1 LTADTKCKT
10 RPDLAQDLLSE
21 LLGGNQ
27 KEDDSIFALFV
38 PVPMDE
44 AAEAAAPEELPE
56 GPNAEEEAESLARM
70 EIIVI
75 SDD

>member
-1 LTADTKCKT
+1 MRCQGCADIHSCS
-10 RPDLAQDLLSE
+10 DLAQDILSE

-38 PVPMDE
+38 PVPSE
-44 AAEAAAPEELPE
+44 QAPEEVLPE
-56 GPNAEEEAESLARM
+56 GPNAEEEAESMARM
-70 EIIVI
+70 EVIVI